1 MVSRAD
7 SPGDPN
13 ITRSSD
19 WRRDAVKPA
28 PPRLPLA
35 GTRQLSICDWRGNRS
50 ITETSRTPWMVDRGV
65 RHKQWGKNSDNWDK
79 FVLNL
84 TCQVVFP
91 GLALTCC
98 VHIHEMSILIPM
110 YVTIYILCALN
121 ILCKIY
127 VQSANK
133 TQVAI
138 ADQLCSTNITRHDTL
153 NNVHFHI
160 MTCFPMTI
168 NKQFL
173 EGYIF

>member
-19 WRRDAVKPA
+19 WRRDAVEPA

-65 RHKQWGKNSDNWDK
+65 RHKQWGEKQRQLRQVCPK
-79 FVLNL
+79 FNL
-84 TCQVVFP
+84 SGSFS

-98 VHIHEMSILIPM
+98 VHIHEMSILTPM
-110 YVTIYILCALN
+110 YVTIYIFM
-121 ILCKIY
+121 
-127 VQSANK
+127 
-133 TQVAI
+133 
-138 ADQLCSTNITRHDTL
+138 CSEYT
-153 NNVHFHI
+153 
-160 MTCFPMTI
+160 M
-168 NKQFL
+168 
-173 EGYIF
+173 